1 MEDSREVNEMLQ
13 KVMEVNDILLRIAPS
28 LRIEGYAAAFNMV
41 DAGLKLY
48 QVYHPMDWSKV
59 GPPKYKISF

>member
-1 MEDSREVNEMLQ
+1 MEDNKEVNEMLQ

-28 LRIEGYAAAFNMV
+28 LRIEGYEAALKMAE
-41 DAGLKLY
+41 AGLKLY
-48 QVYHPMDWSKV
+48 QIYYPMDWSKV